1 MLARATLQRLSLG
14 SAHMGILIT
23 GLLLFIVP
31 HLLREIGLR
40 DSLMHA
46 LPSVGA
52 YKGLFSLVALVGLAA
67 IIYGKS
73 QAPFIMLWQP
83 IYELRY
89 ISHVIMLP
97 AVILVIAGNLPLG
110 HLRQQLRN
118 PMLAGVTL
126 WGVAHL
132 WSNGDLASVILFGT
146 FCLWAG
152 FKFVARSLAEPVNAG
167 QASLLWDAIALVFGL
182 ALYALVSIYHGQL
195 FGVGLGFE

>member
-1 MLARATLQRLSLG
+1 
-14 SAHMGILIT
+14 MGILIT
-23 GLLLFIVP
+23 GLLLFTVP
-31 HLLREIGLR
+31 HMLREFGLR
-40 DSLMHA
+40 DRLMHV

-52 YKGLFSLVALVGLAA
+52 YKGLFSLVALVGLAT

-97 AVILVIAGNLPLG
+97 AAILVIAGNLPMG
-110 HLRQQLRN
+110 HFRQQLRN

-126 WGVAHL
+126 WGAAHL

-152 FKFVARSLAEPVNAG
+152 FKFVARGLAEPVKSD
-167 QASLLWDAIALVFGL
+167 QVSLLWDGIALLLGL

-195 FGVGLGFE
+195 FGVGLSFV